1 MVKITGADLKS
12 MRKGRWMTEKTS
24 PKRKKQSDKA
34 DSQFAGG
41 NRRFVGKMDSLR
53 KQISDRL
60 ERRDPLG
67 MSWMGMAVWQRRIMQ
82 MVIRWKVFAS

>member
-1 MVKITGADLKS
+1 MI
-12 MRKGRWMTEKTS
+12 
-24 PKRKKQSDKA
+24 RKKHRLKERNSLIRQTVSLPGEI
-34 DSQFAGG
+34 GG
-41 NRRFVGKMDSLR
+41 LMGKMDSLR